1 MIFFISGRPTKLVLG
16 WIMVISLFFAVNLVA
31 GQSLRDPTL
40 PPQETARPDSGSP
53 GTSPGTSLGIEF
65 DGMTIIVRNGR
76 AHLVIGSQFYTQ
88 GDKIGEARIERITE
102 TEIWLREGDVL
113 RKVSKFPGIQ
123 RRAVTPLAATSDC
136 VPSSKPSSTV
146 APCVKV
152 LP

>member
-1 MIFFISGRPTKLVLG
+1 MIFLISGRPTKLVLG
-16 WIMVISLFFAVNLVA
+16 WIMVISLFFAFNLVA
-31 GQSLRDPTL
+31 GQSLRDPTF
-40 PPQETARPDSGSP
+40 PPQETARPDPGSP
-53 GTSPGTSLGIEF
+53 GTSPGIEF

-136 VPSSKPSSTV
+136 VTSSKPSSTV

>member
-1 MIFFISGRPTKLVLG
+1 MIFLISGRPTRRVLG
-16 WIMVISLFFAVNLVA
+16 WIMVISLFFAFNLVA

-40 PPQETARPDSGSP
+40 PPQETARPESA
-53 GTSPGTSLGIEF
+53 SPGTSLGIEF
-65 DGMTIIVRNGR
+65 DGMTTIVRNGR
-76 AHLVIGSQFYTQ
+76 PHLVIGSQFYTQ

-113 RKVSKFPGIQ
+113 RKISKFPGIQ